1 MLSFR
6 LSNMR
11 CVGALGPLLPLP
23 SAHRGAYLHTFNGMC
38 EEEMGEEK
46 ERENEGEGVGVGVVE

>member
-1 MLSFR
+1 
-6 LSNMR
+6 MR